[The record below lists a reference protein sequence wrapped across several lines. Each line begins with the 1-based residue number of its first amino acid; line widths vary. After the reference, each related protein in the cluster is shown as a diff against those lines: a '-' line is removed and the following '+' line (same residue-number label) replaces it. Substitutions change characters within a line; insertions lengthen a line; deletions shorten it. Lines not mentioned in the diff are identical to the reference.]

1 MSVDTA
7 YVHWNYGRLRPG
19 DPTKLR
25 IRTTLSEIIGPQ
37 PGERLNKRLERA
49 LIYKLE
55 PAA

>member
-1 MSVDTA
+1 M
-7 YVHWNYGRLRPG
+7 
-19 DPTKLR
+19 LR